1 MQNKNDSQVSARLC
15 EELRRIRPAE
25 LPDFLARHRT
35 ELITGPHPF
44 ADYMREKLREKEILQ
59 QNVFLA
65 ADLPERYGYKLIA
78 EEKHTRQR
86 DTILR
91 LCLAARFSPEEA
103 QEALILYGMAPLHPR
118 LPRDIVFHVAF
129 QNQIFDV
136 HEVDTLLRENGLP
149 PLLP

>member
-1 MQNKNDSQVSARLC
+1 MSASLC
-15 EELRRIRPAE
+15 EELRRVRPEE
-25 LPDFLARHRT
+25 LPDFLTRHRT

-44 ADYMREKLREKEILQ
+44 ADYMREKLREKDILQ

-65 ADLPERYGYKLIA
+65 ANLPERYGYKLIA
-78 EEKHTRQR
+78 EEKHTRRR

-91 LCLAARFSPEEA
+91 LCLAASFSPEEA
-103 QEALILYGMAPLHPR
+103 QEALILYGMAPLYPR
-118 LPRDIVFHVAF
+118 LPRDVVFLVAF
-129 QNQIFDV
+129 QNRLFDI